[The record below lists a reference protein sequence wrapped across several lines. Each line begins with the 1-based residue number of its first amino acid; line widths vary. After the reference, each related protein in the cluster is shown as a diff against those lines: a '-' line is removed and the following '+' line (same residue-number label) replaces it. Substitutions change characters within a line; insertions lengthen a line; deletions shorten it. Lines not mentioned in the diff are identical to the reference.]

1 MSGAS
6 TAVISGKR
14 SHVAVIEAE
23 ADIKRSAEEVFAY
36 CSDPMREPEWNPR
49 MRHIEQIGDGPVGVG
64 ARYTMEFIPGR
75 PMVVECV
82 RFDRPTAWSL
92 VGAPQRMQFGLGGRV
107 LATNDGAHLV
117 LRMEFRAHGVPGLA
131 LPLLRR
137 RMRPEL
143 ARDIATIKARLE
155 G

>member
-6 TAVISGKR
+6 TAVITGKR

-23 ADIKRSAEEVFAY
+23 ADIKRSAAEVFAY
-36 CSDPMREPEWNPR
+36 CSDPLREPEWNPR

-75 PMVVECV
+75 PMVATCV
-82 RFDRPTAWSL
+82 RFERPTAWSL
-92 VGAPQRMQFGLGGRV
+92 VGGSQPMQFGLGGQV
-107 LATNDGAHLV
+107 LATEDGAHLV
-117 LRMEFRAHGVPGLA
+117 LRMEFRAPGLLRLA

-143 ARDIATIKARLE
+143 TRDIATIKAKLE

>member
-14 SHVAVIEAE
+14 GHVAIIEAE
-23 ADIKRSAEEVFAY
+23 ADIRRSPEEVFAY
-36 CSDPMREPEWNPR
+36 CSDPLREPEWNPR

-64 ARYTMEFIPGR
+64 ARYKMEFIPGR
-75 PMVVECV
+75 PMIAACV
-82 RFDRPTAWSL
+82 RFDRPMAWAL
-92 VGAPQRMQFGLGGRV
+92 VGEMLSMQFGLGGRV
-107 LATNDGAHLV
+107 LATNYGAHLV
-117 LRMEFRAHGVPGLA
+117 LQMEFLAPRLLGLA

-143 ARDIATIKARLE
+143 TRDIATIKAQLE